1 MPLRA
6 ATRRVFVVCAAA
18 LALAFSACGGGGSR
32 SDGGSGGGTATG
44 GGSGG
49 GSTATGGGGGTAT
62 GGGGGDVDAGMDAGT
77 GGGGSNPDGGCSEA
91 NLPACNYPVG
101 TRTFT
106 ERQSTVTDPATGRV
120 LPVLARVPAGNGPF
134 PVVIYSHGGG
144 FNDQGHL
151 QGTEWAEPLAHHGF
165 LTVNVG
171 HVSVDADAGV
181 ALCTLAQVP
190 MNECAPTA
198 DEDGNGMIALVK
210 SRDVVA
216 VLDAL
221 PGLKQTLEMAGG
233 PQVDLG
239 HVAVMGWSAGSRAP
253 LIMQGA
259 TFFPTASAPV
269 YASPHTLPVAAV
281 ALSPTGPGYGGFYDE
296 VSGSSWDQV
305 RGPVFVATGDNDVKP
320 TKPNLLGSIRR
331 IAYERQPAD
340 GARWLLYSKL
350 AQGVGGHPTY
360 NLEDLT
366 STDPRLQRIS
376 YALRSAV
383 LAYLDAQL
391 KGDAAAAAYLASGDV
406 LTLAGDA
413 DWQHK

>member
-6 ATRRVFVVCAAA
+6 LTRRVPFVLSVAA
-18 LALAFSACGGGGSR
+18 LLMLSACGGSTR
-32 SDGGSGGGTATG
+32 SDGG
-44 GGSGG
+44 
-49 GSTATGGGGGTAT
+49 TGGGGGAIDAGT
-62 GGGGGDVDAGMDAGT
+62 GGGGGGAMDAGT
-77 GGGGSNPDGGCSEA
+77 GGGSASDGGCSEA
-91 NLPACNYPVG
+91 NLTACNYPVG
-101 TRTFT
+101 TATFT
-106 ERQSTVTDPATGRV
+106 ERQSSITDPLTGRV
-120 LPVLARVPAGNGPF
+120 LPLLARVPAGSGPF
-134 PVVIYSHGGG
+134 PVVVYSHGGG
-144 FNDQGHL
+144 FLDLGHL

-171 HVSVDADAGV
+171 HVSLDADAGV
-181 ALCTLAQVP
+181 ALCTTAQVP
-190 MNECAPTA
+190 MNECVPTA

-221 PGLKQTLEMAGG
+221 PALKQALEMNGG

-259 TFFPTASAPV
+259 TFFPSASAPV

-281 ALSPTGPGYGGFYDE
+281 ALSPTGPGYSGFFDE
-296 VSGSSWDQV
+296 LSGSSWDQV
-305 RGPVFVATGDNDVKP
+305 RGPVLVATGDNDVKP
-320 TKPNLLGSIRR
+320 TKPDLTGPVRR

-340 GARWLLYSKL
+340 GKRWLLYSKL

-360 NLEDLT
+360 NLEDLA
-366 STDPRLQRIS
+366 STDVRLQRIS

-383 LAYLDAQL
+383 LAYFDAQL

-413 DWQHK
+413 EWQHK